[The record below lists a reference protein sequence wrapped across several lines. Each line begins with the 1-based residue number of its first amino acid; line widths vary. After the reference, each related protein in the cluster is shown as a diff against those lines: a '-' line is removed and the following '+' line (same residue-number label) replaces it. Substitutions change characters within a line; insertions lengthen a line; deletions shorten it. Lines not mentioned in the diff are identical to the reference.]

1 MFTFKRR
8 RNNTKNKE
16 ALESFTI
23 MKVVSKNTR
32 MFQKRKMA
40 HIEHFEMIHYV
51 IMYQIIKNGFDSL
64 ENV

>member
-32 MFQKRKMA
+32 MFQKRK
-40 HIEHFEMIHYV
+40 
-51 IMYQIIKNGFDSL
+51 NGTY
-64 ENV
+64 

>member
-1 MFTFKRR
+1 MIAKHRRANKPEYSQVYTSPQKSSMFTFKRR

-32 MFQKRKMA
+32 MFQKRK
-40 HIEHFEMIHYV
+40 
-51 IMYQIIKNGFDSL
+51 NGTY
-64 ENV
+64 